1 VGNLKRKQKWRCN
14 VASEQGGLDPIHQFE
29 IKTLFPME
37 FFGIDASFTN
47 STLYMVLA
55 VGLSAAFLIFSMRGR
70 ALVPGRWQSVAEMMY
85 EFIANLVRQILGSE
99 GMKFFPLVFTLF
111 IFVLFCN
118 VIGLLPTD
126 LFGIIPVPHAFT
138 VTSHIIITFALA
150 MLVMTVVVGYGF
162 FKHGLG
168 FLKLFIPDVPVVLLP
183 ILVPIEV
190 ISFLSRPI
198 SLSLR
203 LFANMLAGH
212 VAMKVFAGFII
223 SLGSLGTLGV
233 LATVM
238 PFAIGV
244 ALTALEFLVAFLQA
258 FVFATLTCIYLR
270 DAMHPSH

>member
-1 VGNLKRKQKWRCN
+1 M
-14 VASEQGGLDPIHQFE
+14 ASEQGGGLDPIHQFE
-29 IKTLFPME
+29 IQQLFPMKI
-37 FFGIDASFTN
+37 FGIDASFTN
-47 STLYMVLA
+47 STFYMILSVALA
-55 VGLSAAFLIFSMRGR
+55 AAFLIFSMRGR

-85 EFIANLVRQILGSE
+85 EFIANLVRQILGAE
-99 GMKFFPLVFTLF
+99 GMKFFPFVFTLF
-111 IFVLFCN
+111 IFVLFAN

-138 VTSHIIITFALA
+138 VTSHLIVTFALA
-150 MLVMTVVVGYGF
+150 MLVMTIVLGYGLY
-162 FKHGLG
+162 KHGLG
-168 FLKLFIPDVPVVLLP
+168 FFKLFIPDVPWVLLP

-212 VAMKVFAGFII
+212 VALKVFAGFII
-223 SLGSLGTLGV
+223 SLGSLGTLGL